1 MGFNDHSV
9 ARYYDRISNK
19 DKKTYMIEEDFVT
32 LEKSKPNYKESEGNL
47 AVFRNEIA
55 VIKSFDNPGH
65 IISIVPRKNAKKGW
79 IEYD

>member
-1 MGFNDHSV
+1 
-9 ARYYDRISNK
+9 
-19 DKKTYMIEEDFVT
+19 MIEEDFVT

-65 IISIVPRKNAKKGW
+65 IISIVPRKNAKKGALCQ
-79 IEYD
+79 ITLVII